1 MTKIADK
8 AKKKAWNDF
17 KERYSNA
24 DQGKISALVS
34 FGEAPSRPG
43 QKPKRQATA
52 EVYLNRSDGGQASV
66 SGSGRRYWNDDM
78 KRALRIG
85 GFVLELTLNRRRKK
99 EVPAVPFH
107 RNAFSRLNKKI
118 KIFVTAN
125 QYFNA
130 KSIGIFAKT
139 KIQHSPTSQVLCND
153 RLWNIS

>member
-1 MTKIADK
+1 
-8 AKKKAWNDF
+8 
-17 KERYSNA
+17 
-24 DQGKISALVS
+24 
-34 FGEAPSRPG
+34 
-43 QKPKRQATA
+43 
-52 EVYLNRSDGGQASV
+52 
-66 SGSGRRYWNDDM
+66 M

-130 KSIGIFAKT
+130 KAIGIFAKT
-139 KIQHSPTSQVLCND
+139 KNSAQLNFAGGAQRQAVEYLMKFSIRFQ
-153 RLWNIS
+153 NISSRF